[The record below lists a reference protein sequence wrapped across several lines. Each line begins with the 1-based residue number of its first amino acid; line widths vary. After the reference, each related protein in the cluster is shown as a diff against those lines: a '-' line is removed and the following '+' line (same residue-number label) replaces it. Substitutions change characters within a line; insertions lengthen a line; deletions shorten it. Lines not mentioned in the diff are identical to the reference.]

1 MPNLRIHFAD
11 DEIDAVRML
20 AQKELRGIGEQIRFL
35 LRQELQR
42 LGYLPLTADSPQP
55 MAMQV
60 GYHPEDHSGNTPGG
74 G

>member
-55 MAMQV
+55 LPTQV
-60 GYHPEDHSGNTPGG
+60 GYPPEDHSGNTPGG